1 MATLSQVSTL
11 IHSLVSKE
19 RAEKDFSFI
28 VGLNEVI
35 FNAATKV
42 LTIVDKGRKVLI
54 YNLKTRK
61 GSTTLNS
68 YGYDNVVAVIN
79 GIMQEHKFIA

>member
-19 RAEKDFSFI
+19 RAEKDFSFV

-42 LTIVDKGRKVLI
+42 LTIIDKGRKVLI

-68 YGYDNVVAVIN
+68 YGYDSVVTVIN
-79 GIMQEHKFIA
+79 GIMLEHKFVA

>member
-11 IHSLVSKE
+11 IHAFVSKE
-19 RAEKDFSFI
+19 RMEKDFSFV
-28 VGLNEVI
+28 VGLNEVL

-68 YGYDNVVAVIN
+68 YGYDSVVNVIK
-79 GIMQEHKFIA
+79 GIMHEHKFVA